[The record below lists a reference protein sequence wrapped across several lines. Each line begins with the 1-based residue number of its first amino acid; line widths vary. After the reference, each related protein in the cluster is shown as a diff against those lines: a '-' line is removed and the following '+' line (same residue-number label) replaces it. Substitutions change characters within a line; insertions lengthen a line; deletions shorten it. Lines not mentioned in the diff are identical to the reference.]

1 MTYLPKQKDIIWID
15 FDPQRG
21 REIKKRRPAVVLSS
35 NLYTQNTGFVIVSP
49 ITSTMRDLPGYFSLN
64 GYNTTDKL
72 LLHKFI
78 RLMRP
83 PEQDGV
89 SHTSKPCA
97 VPIFIT
103 SRKRCITT
111 STFHSNQHYFAL

>member
-64 GYNTTDKL
+64 GYNTHGQIAAAQIYSFDATPRAGRS
-72 LLHKFI
+72 I
-78 RLMRP
+78 TYIETMRSADFYRVAQTVYYNFDFP
-83 PEQDGV
+83 
-89 SHTSKPCA
+89 
-97 VPIFIT
+97 F
-103 SRKRCITT
+103 
-111 STFHSNQHYFAL
+111 